1 MRLEPHPLQAR
12 KVVVLCNLKPR
23 NMVGVKSHGMLL
35 CASNEAHDAVEPLS
49 PPEGAVVGER
59 VWFGEGKLQVRAPT
73 GDAWESRENRGW
85 DRGVE
90 VLLVGERVW
99 FRRGQLQVRA
109 TSGGREGAR
118 WVWEGVWVGWRGRR
132 GSGGGAGVVCG
143 CKAAGEGAKS
153 GVAKSGHA

>member
-59 VWFGEGKLQVRAPT
+59 VWFGEGKLQVRA
-73 GDAWESRENRGW
+73 AR
-85 DRGVE
+85 
-90 VLLVGERVW
+90 
-99 FRRGQLQVRA
+99 
-109 TSGGREGAR
+109 GGRGGAG

-132 GSGGGAGVVCG
+132 GGGGGAGVVLGRASCRCG
-143 CKAAGEGAKS
+143 SEVRGRKVRPCLAHGLTAHRKS
-153 GVAKSGHA
+153 ISAPS